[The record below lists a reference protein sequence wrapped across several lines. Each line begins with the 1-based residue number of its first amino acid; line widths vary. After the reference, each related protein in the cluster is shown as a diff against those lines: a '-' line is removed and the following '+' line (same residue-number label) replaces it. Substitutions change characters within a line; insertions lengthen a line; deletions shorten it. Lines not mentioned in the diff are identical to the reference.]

1 MGGSLKEIASKRSD
15 VFHISPAEL
24 QIKPGWNSRNLSDP
38 ENKAHISSLKMSIRE
53 VGVLKPLSVFR
64 EGDKTYISDGHCRH
78 AAVLELLSEG
88 VQILT
93 VPVISEPGRGAN
105 EADALLKQALDGKPK
120 TAFELG
126 FIFKRLLGYGWTE
139 DQIALRSGKGI
150 QSVRQSLELQS
161 APVEVQKMV
170 ASGRVA
176 PTLAV
181 QVLAKEGDGAT
192 QTLAA
197 AIDTAA
203 QQGKTHA
210 TAQHIGATPHAPRK
224 ARLTQVAEL
233 IEKCDIVE
241 SEEDWDN
248 IDMADKVAIIL
259 SDSQRTNLFRLLDI

>member
-1 MGGSLKEIASKRSD
+1 VGGSLKEIAARRSD

-24 QIKPGWNSRNLSDP
+24 QVKPGWNSRNLNDA
-38 ENKAHISSLKMSIRE
+38 ENKAHIESLKMSIRE

-88 VQILT
+88 IEIAT
-93 VPVISEPGRGAN
+93 VPVTTEGRGAN

-139 DQIALRSGKGI
+139 EQIAARSGKGI
-150 QSVRQSLELQS
+150 QSVRTSLELQS
-161 APVEVQKMV
+161 APNEVQKMV
-170 ASGRVA
+170 ASGRVS

-181 QVLAKEGDGAT
+181 QRLAKEGEAAVK
-192 QTLAA
+192 TLAD

-210 TAQHIGATPHAPRK
+210 TAQHIGATPQAPRK

-233 IEKCDIVE
+233 IEAAEIIE
-241 SEEDWDN
+241 SEEDWNDV
-248 IDMADKVAIIL
+248 DMADKVAL
-259 SDSQRTNLFRLLDI
+259 LLTDSQRTNLFRLLDI